1 MSRTAFMR
9 TEKVRIFSKECGHHS
24 MNRGINKSYPSF
36 MQNVSNFAMH
46 FRRESFAKFLYGS
59 QFSGEKNDLTSTKFV
74 HRCVSLT
81 KLNKGK
87 QS

>member
-9 TEKVRIFSKECGHHS
+9 TEKVRIFSKECGQHS

-46 FRRESFAKFLYGS
+46 FRESFAKFLYGS
-59 QFSGEKNDLTSTKFV
+59 QFSGEKNNLKIRYVVAEIFSKNTV
-74 HRCVSLT
+74 
-81 KLNKGK
+81 
-87 QS
+87 

>member
-46 FRRESFAKFLYGS
+46 FRESFAKFLYGS
-59 QFSGEKNDLTSTKFV
+59 QFLGEINDLKIQYVVAEIFSKNTV
-74 HRCVSLT
+74 
-81 KLNKGK
+81 
-87 QS
+87 